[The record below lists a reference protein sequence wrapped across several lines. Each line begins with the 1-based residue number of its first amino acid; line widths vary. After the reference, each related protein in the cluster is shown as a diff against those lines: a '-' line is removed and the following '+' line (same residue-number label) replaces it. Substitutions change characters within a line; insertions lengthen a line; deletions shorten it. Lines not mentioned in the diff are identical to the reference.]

1 MRWPALTWGAIAAM
15 AAACGSATPN
25 APPPRAADDA
35 AHTAA
40 PTAPAATN
48 ADAGAGAPSARDG
61 GATARA
67 LPAHHRVADVG
78 AAIREILAA
87 DHPRVIGF
95 GEIHSRT
102 DRAHVESS
110 LAHFTAEVLP
120 VVKDQLSDLVLET
133 WIVDPHCGKQA
144 TTATAAV
151 ESTMRRPAAT
161 KSELGQLV
169 DAARAAGIQPHAMRM
184 TCADY
189 ARVAPEGKPV
199 AVEVMLDLV
208 TRELGRIA
216 IEAVVHR
223 DHHHAPRRLI
233 ATYGG
238 ALHNDLYPQGG
249 VAQWSF
255 AGRVDG
261 ATSGR
266 YVEVDLYVPE
276 LARAD
281 ATSQK
286 AAWFP
291 LLDDAGPDH
300 VVVIER
306 GPRSYIVLLPT
317 TPGAKAPAA
326 P

>member
-1 MRWPALTWGAIAAM
+1 MRWPALTWGAIAAL
-15 AAACGSATPN
+15 AAACGSTTPN
-25 APPPRAADDA
+25 APPPRAGDDA
-35 AHTAA
+35 AHTSA
-40 PTAPAATN
+40 PTAPTAPT
-48 ADAGAGAPSARDG
+48 AGTSSARDG
-61 GATARA
+61 GATAST

-110 LAHFTAEVLP
+110 LAHFTAQVLP
-120 VVKDQLSDLVLET
+120 VLQDQLSDLVLET

-161 KSELGQLV
+161 KSELGRLV
-169 DAARAAGIQPHAMRM
+169 DRARAAGIQPHAMRM

-189 ARVAPEGKPV
+189 ARVAPAGKPV

-223 DHHHAPRRLI
+223 DRHHAARRLV

-238 ALHNDLYPQGG
+238 ALHNDLYPADG
-249 VAQWSF
+249 VAPWSF
-255 AGRVDG
+255 AARVDG
-261 ATSGR
+261 ATGGR

-281 ATSQK
+281 AMSQK
-286 AAWFP
+286 QPWFP
-291 LLDDAGPDH
+291 LLGEAGPDH

-317 TPGAKAPAA
+317 TPGAAA
-326 P
+326 ATP

>member
-1 MRWPALTWGAIAAM
+1 MRWPALTWGVIAAL
-15 AAACGSATPN
+15 AVACGSTTPA
-25 APPPRAADDA
+25 APPPHVADDA
-35 AHTAA
+35 ARTAA
-40 PTAPAATN
+40 HAPPPTETTRDAGAPAATG
-48 ADAGAGAPSARDG
+48 ADAGAAEA
-61 GATARA
+61 A
-67 LPAHHRVADVG
+67 LPAHHRVADAG

-87 DHPRVIGF
+87 THPRVIGF
-95 GEIHSRT
+95 GELHSRT
-102 DRAHVESS
+102 DRAHVGSS

-133 WIVDPHCGKQA
+133 WVVDPHCGETA
-144 TTATAAV
+144 TKATAAV
-151 ESTMRRPAAT
+151 EHTMRRPEAT

-169 DAARAAGIQPHAMRM
+169 DAARAAGVQPHAMRM
-184 TCADY
+184 TCDDY
-189 ARVAPEGKPV
+189 ARVAPKGKPV

-223 DHHHAPRRLI
+223 DRHHATRRLV

-238 ALHNDLYPQGG
+238 ALHNDLYPADG
-249 VAQWSF
+249 VGQWSF
-255 AGRVDG
+255 ARRVDD
-261 ATSGR
+261 ATGGR

-286 AAWFP
+286 QPWFP
-291 LLDDAGPDH
+291 ILDEAGPDH
-300 VVVIER
+300 AVLIER
-306 GPRSYIVLLPT
+306 GPRSYVVILPT
-317 TPGAKAPAA
+317 TPDVKAA